1 MLNDLYLA
9 SPYKFLTN
17 ISHFFCYVEQ
27 NKKIQYKSPYLLST
41 MKGLK
46 AISEELLNLVEN
58 LFLFDRFLF
67 FSIFV
72 QNK

>member
-1 MLNDLYLA
+1 M
-9 SPYKFLTN
+9 N
-17 ISHFFCYVEQ
+17 IFVY
-27 NKKIQYKSPYLLST
+27 
-41 MKGLK
+41 K

-58 LFLFDRFLF
+58 LILFNRFLF